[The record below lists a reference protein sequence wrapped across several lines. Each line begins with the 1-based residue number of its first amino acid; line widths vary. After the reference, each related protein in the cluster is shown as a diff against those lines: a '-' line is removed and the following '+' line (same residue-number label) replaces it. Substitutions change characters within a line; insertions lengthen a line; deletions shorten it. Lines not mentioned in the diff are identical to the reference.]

1 MYTPLVYHHYVRQQ
15 LLTVV
20 PAKAKAYIARVSSI
34 PVVVVARR
42 CAQPKTI
49 WPHCDVAGWF
59 SCAFSMVGWIFRPA
73 ENVMLLTVFTHHAI
87 EVFFFQMKFA
97 KKQVAKKIKVRT
109 NENIIMFQSFR
120 T

>member
-1 MYTPLVYHHYVRQQ
+1 MNLKKYSVATPQIFLWAGTQSPILRRNSLWMAPYDNNKTNLQAQ
-15 LLTVV
+15 
-20 PAKAKAYIARVSSI
+20 AARS
-34 PVVVVARR
+34 
-42 CAQPKTI
+42 CAQPKNI

-97 KKQVAKKIKVRT
+97 KKQVAKKIKVRK
-109 NENIIMFQSFR
+109 
-120 T
+120 

>member
-1 MYTPLVYHHYVRQQ
+1 MAPYDNNKTNLQAQ
-15 LLTVV
+15 
-20 PAKAKAYIARVSSI
+20 AARS
-34 PVVVVARR
+34 
-42 CAQPKTI
+42 CAQPKNI

-97 KKQVAKKIKVRT
+97 KKQVAKKIKVRK
-109 NENIIMFQSFR
+109 
-120 T
+120 